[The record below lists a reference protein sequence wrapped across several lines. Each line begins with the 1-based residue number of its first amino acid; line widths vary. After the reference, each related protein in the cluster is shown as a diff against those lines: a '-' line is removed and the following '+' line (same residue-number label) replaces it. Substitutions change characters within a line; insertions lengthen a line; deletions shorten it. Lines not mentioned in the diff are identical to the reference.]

1 MKRKVRSPRRFIQC
15 RQETESWQPF
25 KIRGG
30 YPLKYDSEGNAIGTG
45 VPIGTGH
52 CELRKPQIPC
62 LFRRSYRSHKFN
74 KKAVK

>member
-30 YPLKYDSEGNAIGTG
+30 YPLRYDSEGNATGTG
-45 VPIGTGH
+45 VPIGTGR
-52 CELRKPQIPC
+52 CRVCKPQIPC

-74 KKAVK
+74 KKAVR